1 VEATVKKI
9 EQEILDGILK
19 SDTAAIEKYVTSDY
33 LGIGPDGATQN
44 KSEFMSDVKS
54 GTLKLESS
62 EMSDIKIQVSDPD
75 MAVVVYRTNDKGTYK
90 GKDIT
95 GQYRWLDVF
104 VKRDGKWQIAIDQG
118 TPITKQYRLS
128 SARRFIRAAS
138 TRARSRR
145 GSAWYREPAG
155 LQLSVRAELTTAL
168 SRRGSGHRHCR
179 AVSSSPRCRL
189 TPRAS
194 HRELFQRKALPCISH
209 GGIPVLSHSAP
220 RSSSRDAQTPPEIAL
235 PAW

>member
-1 VEATVKKI
+1 LFEVYAGHSLTGMKHYHLILTLAVVLALPTIGLAKAKGTGATADVEATVKKI

-118 TPITKQYRLS
+118 SPIAPKQ
-128 SARRFIRAAS
+128 
-138 TRARSRR
+138 
-145 GSAWYREPAG
+145 
-155 LQLSVRAELTTAL
+155 
-168 SRRGSGHRHCR
+168 
-179 AVSSSPRCRL
+179 
-189 TPRAS
+189 
-194 HRELFQRKALPCISH
+194 
-209 GGIPVLSHSAP
+209 
-220 RSSSRDAQTPPEIAL
+220 
-235 PAW
+235 